1 MKMPDSIRILL
12 VDDDEEINKILQEA
26 LQIMGYGDVACAG
39 NGEEAVRQYGRF
51 LPDLV
56 FMDIEMP
63 VMDGLEASR
72 RIAAMDPEARI
83 VVLTGNP
90 ADPRV
95 GLILEEGITETVVAK
110 PVRLMHLRTLIESR
124 SPGASPSLASPSLTT
139 QEHPAFE
146 PRL

>member
-1 MKMPDSIRILL
+1 MPDSIRILL
-12 VDDDEEINKILQEA
+12 VDDDEEINKVLKEA
-26 LQIMGYGDVACAG
+26 LQLMGYEDVACAR
-39 NGEEAVRQYGRF
+39 NGEEAVGLYGTF

-72 RIAAMDPEARI
+72 RISSRNPGARI

-95 GLILEEGITETVVAK
+95 GRILEEGITETVVSK
-110 PVRLMHLRTLIESR
+110 PIRIKRLRTLIESR
-124 SPGASPSLASPSLTT
+124 SSGAAPSLASPSIAA
-139 QEHPAFE
+139 QEHPVFA
-146 PRL
+146 PRP